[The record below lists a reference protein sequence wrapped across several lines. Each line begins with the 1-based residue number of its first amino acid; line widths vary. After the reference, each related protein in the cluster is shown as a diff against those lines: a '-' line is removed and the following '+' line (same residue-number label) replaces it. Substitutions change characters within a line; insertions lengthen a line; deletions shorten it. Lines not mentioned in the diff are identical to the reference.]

1 MWVLDEV
8 EKSTTMTRT
17 FTTAILV
24 VLLFAAGTCAQ
35 TASRI
40 ETIDTLRAKIDQ
52 DIAASEAEP
61 EYSNIYLTELAV
73 NKNNGS
79 YPAVGV
85 YRPVVKF
92 YYTYGDREKEP
103 YPNRLLKIVVA
114 VDRSDRKEYS
124 EFVFNDAEQL
134 VFYLGRIE
142 GIERRLYF
150 DAQRPIRLE
159 ENGKVLS
166 MQTRSRAAT
175 VATVLKEKANLIAIF
190 RGSLKF

>member
-1 MWVLDEV
+1 
-8 EKSTTMTRT
+8 MTGRIP
-17 FTTAILV
+17 TATLAL
-24 VLLFAAGTCAQ
+24 LLFAAGTLAQ
-35 TASRI
+35 SDRRVDAI
-40 ETIDTLRAKIDQ
+40 NTLRAKIDQ
-52 DIAASEAEP
+52 DIARSEAEP

-103 YPNRLLKIVVA
+103 YPNRLLKIVVS

-124 EFVFNDAEQL
+124 EFVFDDAEQL
-134 VFYLGRIE
+134 VFYLGRLD

-150 DAQRPIRLE
+150 VAQKPIRLE

-166 MQTRSRAAT
+166 IRTRSRAAT
-175 VATVLKEKANLIAIF
+175 VATILKERANLVSIF
-190 RGSLKF
+190 RRSLEF